1 MQLVRTKSQTT
12 SSFMEELFQRHR
24 LTIFTHILQYVSS
37 REDAEDILLE
47 VFIAA
52 FENAVIMTL
61 NEHQQLAWLRRVA
74 SNKSIDY
81 LRRAQRRTAVPIEQ
95 AAETL
100 PEEDYLSPEQVT
112 LRQEEISLLH
122 THLSSLPQLQ
132 QEIIQSG
139 STLSNERLYAR
150 FADYLT

>member
-1 MQLVRTKSQTT
+1 VQLVRTKSQTT

>member
-1 MQLVRTKSQTT
+1 
-12 SSFMEELFQRHR
+12 MEELFQRHR